1 MKHRRFNKPTSL
13 KWRIWW
19 RRTSSCVTVVSV
31 EWLGRFDQRSE
42 KKHLHSPKSN
52 DSIEFRLEFHL
63 PNLSGRWEVSFVVF
77 YFHRY
82 CKIVSISKF
91 FQTAEANVAVLLRH
105 FHFALN
111 QPIVG
116 SILKGILDSW
126 RQSNDNSPSFLGN
139 QDGPLILGENVQVCP
154 RNFANG
160 WVHHIMWQ
168 TQWS

>member
-19 RRTSSCVTVVSV
+19 PRTSSCVTVVSV

-77 YFHRY
+77 YLHRY

-91 FQTAEANVAVLLRH
+91 FQTAKANVAVLVRH

-116 SILKGILDSW
+116 DSW
-126 RQSNDNSPSFLGN
+126 RQSNDNSRSFLGN
-139 QDGPLILGENVQVCP
+139 QDGSLILGEKVQVCP
-154 RNFANG
+154 YVPGISPMAG
-160 WVHHIMWQ
+160 LMWQ